1 MRDDDVGDG
10 KWRKKSSLGRS
21 IVYLVD
27 CASLS
32 RNNRAI
38 YRALNRF
45 LEYLSNDV
53 K

>member
-1 MRDDDVGDG
+1 MRDDDVEDG

-32 RNNRAI
+32 EQSSDLPSI
-38 YRALNRF
+38 ESF
-45 LEYLSNDV
+45 P
-53 K
+53 